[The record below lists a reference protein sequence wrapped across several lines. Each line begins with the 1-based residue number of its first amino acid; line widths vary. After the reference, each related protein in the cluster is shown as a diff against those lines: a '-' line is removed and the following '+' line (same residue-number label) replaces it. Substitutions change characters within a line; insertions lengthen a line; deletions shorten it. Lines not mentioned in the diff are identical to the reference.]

1 MNRRVVIA
9 LVAALIALAGPG
21 AAQSPATGKPTLL
34 PIPGAAPDALTTR
47 FEVASV
53 KPSGENT
60 GPMPIAIPVILPQG
74 GRITGRNLPLRL
86 LIRTA
91 YDVNEN
97 QIVGAPDWDMSD
109 KFDIQATASFSQNPQ
124 TMAKELQAAIRG
136 LLADRFKLKFHIET
150 RELPVSALVLSRSD
164 GRLGKDLKPS
174 TSDCSKPTEEQAK
187 ALQSLSSGDP
197 SAALAV
203 LKGAPIK
210 CSVTPRL
217 PTAPPTPGTLP
228 MIGMHGDG
236 QSMEILVT
244 LLKQLTGR
252 LVVDKTGLTGLYD
265 FDIQIDMQTMLAAA
279 SQFGVNLPVNQTN
292 LPPSE
297 GPSLLTALEEQLGL
311 KLDSQRGPVEVI
323 VIDSVARPTPD

>member
-1 MNRRVVIA
+1 MNKRVVVA
-9 LVAALIALAGPG
+9 LAAALITIAVPSG
-21 AAQSPATGKPTLL
+21 AQSPAASTAALV
-34 PIPGAAPDALTTR
+34 PIPGAKPDALKTA
-47 FEVASV
+47 FDVASV
-53 KPSGENT
+53 KPSGEAT
-60 GPMPIAIPVILPQG
+60 GPLGIAVPVILPQG

-86 LIRTA
+86 LIRSA
-91 YDVNEN
+91 YDINES
-97 QIVGAPDWDMSD
+97 QIIGSPDWDMSD
-109 KFDIQATASFSQNPQ
+109 KFDIQATATFSADPQ
-124 TMAKELQAAIRG
+124 TMGKELQAAIRT

-187 ALQSLSSGDP
+187 AVQSLSSGDP

-203 LKGAPIK
+203 LKGPPIK

-217 PTAPPTPGTLP
+217 PTAAPTPGTLP

-252 LVVDKTGLTGLYD
+252 LVVDKTGLKGLYD
-265 FDIQIDMQTMLAAA
+265 FDIQIDVQTMLAAA
-279 SQFGVNLPVNQTN
+279 SQFGVNLPISTTN
-292 LPPSE
+292 LPPSD
-297 GPSLLTALEEQLGL
+297 GPSLFTALQEQLGL
-311 KLDSQRGPVEVI
+311 KLDSQRGPVEVL
-323 VIDSVARPTPD
+323 VIESVAKPTPD